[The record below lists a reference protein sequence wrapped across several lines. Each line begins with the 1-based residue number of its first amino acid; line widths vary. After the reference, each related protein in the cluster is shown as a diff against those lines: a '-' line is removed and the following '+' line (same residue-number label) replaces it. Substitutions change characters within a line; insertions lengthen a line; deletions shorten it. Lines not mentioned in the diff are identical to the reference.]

1 MIQCQYCLKYI
12 KANMLDDH
20 ILVCMPSNRRLS
32 NRKRKPY
39 RIQFQ

>member
-20 ILVCMPSNRRLS
+20 MLVCMPSNRRPS
-32 NRKRKPY
+32 SIKRKPN
-39 RIQFQ
+39 RIQ